1 MLNLICRKD
10 TTRLVALKIVKSA
23 SHYTEAAMDEI
34 KILQTLAKHDPKNS
48 KCVVSL
54 LDWFEHKGPHG
65 KRKEIDTPEIPLTKN
80 EI

>member
-1 MLNLICRKD
+1 
-10 TTRLVALKIVKSA
+10 
-23 SHYTEAAMDEI
+23 MDEI